1 MATEPIVDGAAG
13 DKVRVSPEAMKRA
26 KESYERC
33 CSGGRFLREFYLNFL
48 KSCPEAE
55 PMFANAD
62 FDRQTRLLQHA
73 IGLLLVYPG
82 QPPGEP
88 NLLERVAERHSR
100 RDLDVSP
107 RLYDPFVDS
116 LIETARQYDPH
127 FTPEVETAWRATLD
141 AGVAYMK
148 SKH

>member
-1 MATEPIVDGAAG
+1 MTTEPMVEGAAG
-13 DKVRVSPEAMKRA
+13 DRIQASREAMQRA

-33 CSGGRFLREFYLNFL
+33 CAGGRFLHQFYLNFL
-48 KSCPEAE
+48 KNCPEAE

-73 IGLLLVYPG
+73 IGLLLIYPA

-100 RDLDVSP
+100 RDLDVAP
-107 RLYDPFVDS
+107 RLYAPFVDS
-116 LIETARQYDPH
+116 LIETARQHDPQ
-127 FTPEVETAWRATLD
+127 FTPEVETAWRATLA
-141 AGVAYMK
+141 AGVAFMK